1 MQPFSFGGA
10 PPEHTFWGKVWLRA
24 VLLLLHVLQTLPT
37 VIWGPPAGPF
47 GEPFGSK
54 IVLMASM
61 RAF

>member
-1 MQPFSFGGA
+1 MLPFPSGGA
-10 PPEHTFWGKVWLRA
+10 PPEHMFWGKVWLRA

-37 VIWGPPAGPF
+37 FIWAPPAGPF

-54 IVLMASM
+54 SVPMASM